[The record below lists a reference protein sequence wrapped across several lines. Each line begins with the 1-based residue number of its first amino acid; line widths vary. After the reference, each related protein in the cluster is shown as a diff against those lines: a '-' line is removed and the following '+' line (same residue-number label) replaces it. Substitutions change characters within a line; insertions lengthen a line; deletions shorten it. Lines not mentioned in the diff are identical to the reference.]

1 MHEYQKKFQK
11 QRRLTLE
18 TPVWVVHLS
27 SVQGP
32 LGTSLAG
39 SRPETDPMIPAPG
52 MHEKEILFKQD

>member
-1 MHEYQKKFQK
+1 MNIKKYFQE
-11 QRRLTLE
+11 QRLFTLE
-18 TPVWVVHLS
+18 TLVWVVHPS

-52 MHEKEILFKQD
+52 AHEKEILFKQD

>member
-1 MHEYQKKFQK
+1 MNIKKDFQK

-32 LGTSLAG
+32 LGTSLAR

-52 MHEKEILFKQD
+52 VHEKEI